1 MFEYE
6 SRFFAFTIFHYQ
18 DFIFMDTAHLH
29 MALQISMTTV
39 VVCMTFSNG
48 KWLEG
53 GHFSNRAESGTS
65 GVKSNFGGAR
75 KSQDWSV
82 ILKMMAGWWF
92 QPSEKCASQLVS

>member
-53 GHFSNRAESGTS
+53 GPFLQSSREWDEWGQI
-65 GVKSNFGGAR
+65 KLR
-75 KSQDWSV
+75 RCPKIPRLECD
-82 ILKMMAGWWF
+82 
-92 QPSEKCASQLVS
+92 P